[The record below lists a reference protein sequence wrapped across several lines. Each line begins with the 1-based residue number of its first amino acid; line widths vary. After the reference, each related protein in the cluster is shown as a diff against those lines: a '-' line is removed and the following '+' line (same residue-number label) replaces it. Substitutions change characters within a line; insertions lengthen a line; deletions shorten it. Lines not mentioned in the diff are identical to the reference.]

1 MKSGKGSKLLGSLV
15 KILQH
20 NKEWMKS
27 MHKLSGLFSIIPRI
41 FVLSYDY
48 KETNTVFLIADTS
61 SSYNYLLLT
70 SLSLAII
77 RDIDKAWSVL
87 G

>member
-1 MKSGKGSKLLGSLV
+1 MKGTSMKSGKGSKLLGSLV

-41 FVLSYDY
+41 FVYDY
-48 KETNTVFLIADTS
+48 A
-61 SSYNYLLLT
+61 
-70 SLSLAII
+70 
-77 RDIDKAWSVL
+77 
-87 G
+87 

>member
-41 FVLSYDY
+41 FVLSLMIMHKQVCSHVSYDNWIV
-48 KETNTVFLIADTS
+48 KIVHETWVREEHEEAP
-61 SSYNYLLLT
+61 LLHN
-70 SLSLAII
+70 SFSM
-77 RDIDKAWSVL
+77 
-87 G
+87 